1 VIDMLL
7 FDLRAE
13 QKIQEAIQRGE
24 FDDLPGAG
32 NPLALDDDPLIPED
46 LRVAYRILKNAGF
59 VPPEVELHREVRS
72 IEQLL
77 ESLPYG
83 QERARA
89 LRRLQLLNVKLEE
102 SRPRGRQPRMAP
114 EYYQKLVEKLR

>member
-7 FDLRAE
+7 FDILAE

-32 NPLALDDDPLIPED
+32 KPLALHDDPLIPED

-89 LRRLQLLNVKLEE
+89 LRRLQLLNVKLAE

>member
-1 VIDMLL
+1 MLL
-7 FDLRAE
+7 FDVRAE

-32 NPLALDDDPLIPED
+32 KPLALDDDPLIPED

-102 SRPRGRQPRMAP
+102 SRRRGRQPRMAP
-114 EYYQKLVEKLR
+114 QYYQKLVEKLR